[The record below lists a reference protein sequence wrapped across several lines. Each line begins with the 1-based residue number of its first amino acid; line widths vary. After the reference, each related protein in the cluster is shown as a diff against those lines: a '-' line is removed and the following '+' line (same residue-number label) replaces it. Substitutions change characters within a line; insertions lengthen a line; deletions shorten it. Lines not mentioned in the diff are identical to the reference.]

1 MKKSRV
7 RVPTS
12 SNIRAESNAWVAK
25 MVAIAFVI
33 SLVFAF
39 ISTGVLPLL
48 SLWIEVLLLLIFIL
62 IGVVFDTIGVAVAAS
77 SQEAF
82 HSMNSRQVRG
92 ARRSLW
98 LVRNSEKVSNF
109 CSDVIGDVCG
119 IVSGGA
125 TALIVATIISQ
136 GHQHT
141 TWFLLI
147 GTATVSVITITGKA
161 LGKTVALRH
170 SNQIVYQV
178 ALFLCLFA
186 REKRKP

>member
-1 MKKSRV
+1 
-7 RVPTS
+7 
-12 SNIRAESNAWVAK
+12 
-25 MVAIAFVI
+25 
-33 SLVFAF
+33 
-39 ISTGVLPLL
+39 
-48 SLWIEVLLLLIFIL
+48 
-62 IGVVFDTIGVAVAAS
+62 
-77 SQEAF
+77 
-82 HSMNSRQVRG
+82 
-92 ARRSLW
+92 
-98 LVRNSEKVSNF
+98 
-109 CSDVIGDVCG
+109 
-119 IVSGGA
+119 